1 MQRFMKITS
10 WNCCLKLGA
19 KAEAIHS
26 LRSDVAVIQECEQLS
41 QDHFEGQ
48 TFHWVGHNTRKGLGI
63 IAHEGA
69 AKRDKSFNSCL
80 DYFLPL
86 NFDCGLKVLGVWSF
100 THRAKAR
107 FGDGHKG
114 HVSDAINH
122 YYDWLCDSDRS
133 IVCGDFNNSVIW
145 DKGDKESNFSNTNE
159 RLQKLGFESV
169 FHKLTHQAFG
179 EESIATFY
187 HTKQQ
192 QKPYHID
199 YLFVKGGNPISHNIG
214 AFEDWI
220 RFSDHMPITAEI
232 QF

>member
-1 MQRFMKITS
+1 M
-10 WNCCLKLGA
+10 
-19 KAEAIHS
+19 
-26 LRSDVAVIQECEQLS
+26 
-41 QDHFEGQ
+41 
-48 TFHWVGHNTRKGLGI
+48 
-63 IAHEGA
+63 
-69 AKRDKSFNSCL
+69 
-80 DYFLPL
+80 
-86 NFDCGLKVLGVWSF
+86 LGVWSF

-114 HVSDAINH
+114 HVSDAINY